1 MLVSEADPS
10 FLLHAMRAGIRDIL
24 SPNADAA
31 EIRVLLERACQS
43 FATRHRNHDAPP
55 AENAAK
61 GLVIGVFSP
70 KGGVGKT
77 TLATNIAIGL
87 GQIAPMSVVIVDL
100 DLQFGDVASGL
111 YLNPEHTVTDAVSP
125 AAAQD
130 SLVLKAFLTVH
141 PAGIY
146 ALCAPPN
153 PVDADHITPEQV
165 TRLLEQLAQEFQYV
179 VVDTAPGLPE
189 IGLAAMEQCTDVV
202 WVSAMD
208 IPSLRGLRSGLEV
221 LRQLEILPESRH
233 VVLNM
238 ADSKAGLTV
247 QDVESTVGAPVDV
260 SIPRSRAVALSTNR
274 GIPVL
279 QESREGPG
287 REKPQAA
294 GRAIQPGVAR
304 PGPAQASPKGGH
316 LMKLSERIQRRP
328 GPRTRP
334 PARPS
339 RCTLPSGPTPDAV
352 SAPHAAGAARGGS
365 NRPEPSLPPSY
376 LARRRAPAS
385 TAALQAKPKPR
396 TRGRLRRHE
405 AAGGHRPV

>member
-1 MLVSEADPS
+1 MSRFVLLSPNTDFDQKLRAAVANGLRGTVQTIASDILPAGPAELFALLNQEQPEVLIIGPDVPYEEALRFAKVFDVQLPGLSLVLVSDVQPE
-10 FLLHAMRAGIRDIL
+10 FLLHAMRAGVRDIL
-24 SPNADAA
+24 SPQADAA

-43 FATRHRNHDAPP
+43 FATRHRGTESQQ
-55 AENAAK
+55 AEANTK

-111 YLNPEHTVTDAVSP
+111 YLNPQHTVTDAVTP

-153 PVDADHITPEQV
+153 PVDADHITPDQV
-165 TRLLEQLAQEFQYV
+165 SRLLEQLAQEFQYV
-179 VVDTAPGLPE
+179 VVDTAPGMPE

-221 LRQLEILPESRH
+221 LRQLEIMPESRH

-238 ADSKAGLTV
+238 ADTKTGLNV
-247 QDVESTVGAPVDV
+247 QDVESTIGAPVDV
-260 SIPRSRAVALSTNR
+260 SVPRSRAVALSTNR
-274 GIPVL
+274 GVPIL
-279 QESREGPG
+279 QESKKDPAVKSLRQLVERFNPAW
-287 REKPQAA
+287 RTQAQ
-294 GRAIQPGVAR
+294 R
-304 PGPAQASPKGGH
+304 
-316 LMKLSERIQRRP
+316 KLHRR
-328 GPRTRP
+328 
-334 PARPS
+334 
-339 RCTLPSGPTPDAV
+339 V
-352 SAPHAAGAARGGS
+352 
-365 NRPEPSLPPSY
+365 
-376 LARRRAPAS
+376 
-385 TAALQAKPKPR
+385 
-396 TRGRLRRHE
+396 
-405 AAGGHRPV
+405 VI

>member
-1 MLVSEADPS
+1 MSRFVLLSPSAEFDQKLRAAVAHGLRGSVQTIASDILPAGPAELFSLLNQEQPEVLIIGPDVPYEEALRFAKVFDVQLPGLSLVLVSDIEPS
-10 FLLHAMRAGIRDIL
+10 FLVHAMRAGIRDIL
-24 SPNADAA
+24 SPQADAA

-43 FATRHRNHDAPP
+43 FATRHRSP
-55 AENAAK
+55 ETQAADNGGK

-111 YLNPEHTVTDAVSP
+111 YLNPEHTVTDAVTP

-179 VVDTAPGLPE
+179 VLDTAPGMPE

-221 LRQLEILPESRH
+221 LRQLEIMPESRH

-238 ADSKAGLTV
+238 ADAKAGLNV
-247 QDVESTVGAPVDV
+247 RDVESTIGAPVDV
-260 SIPRSRAVALSTNR
+260 SVPRSRAVALSTNR

-279 QESREGPG
+279 QES
-287 REKPQAA
+287 KKD
-294 GRAIQPGVAR
+294 
-304 PGPAQASPKGGH
+304 PAVKSLRQLVERFNPAWRTQTQR
-316 LMKLSERIQRRP
+316 KLHRR
-328 GPRTRP
+328 
-334 PARPS
+334 
-339 RCTLPSGPTPDAV
+339 V
-352 SAPHAAGAARGGS
+352 
-365 NRPEPSLPPSY
+365 
-376 LARRRAPAS
+376 
-385 TAALQAKPKPR
+385 
-396 TRGRLRRHE
+396 
-405 AAGGHRPV
+405 VI

>member
-1 MLVSEADPS
+1 VSRFVLLSPNGDFDQKLRAAVANGLRGSVQTIASDILPAGPQELFALLNQEQPEVLIIGPDVPIEEALRFAKIFDVQLPGLSLVLVSDVDPS
-10 FLLHAMRAGIRDIL
+10 FVLHAMRSGIRDIL
-24 SPNADAA
+24 SPQAEAA

-43 FATRHRNHDAPP
+43 FETRHRNHATPP
-55 AENAAK
+55 SENGGK

-111 YLNPEHTVTDAVSP
+111 YLNPEHTVTDAVTP
-125 AAAQD
+125 AASQD

-153 PVDADHITPEQV
+153 PVDADHITPDQV
-165 TRLLEQLAQEFQYV
+165 TRLLEQLSQEFQYV
-179 VVDTAPGLPE
+179 VLDTAPGMPE

-208 IPSLRGLRSGLEV
+208 VPSLRGLRSGLEV
-221 LRQLEILPESRH
+221 LRQLEIMPESRH

-238 ADSKAGLTV
+238 ADAKAGLSV
-247 QDVESTVGAPVDV
+247 QDVESTIGAPVDV
-260 SIPRSRAVALSTNR
+260 SVPRSRAVALSTNR

-279 QESREGPG
+279 QES
-287 REKPQAA
+287 KKD
-294 GRAIQPGVAR
+294 
-304 PGPAQASPKGGH
+304 PAVKSLRQLVERFNPAWRTQTQR
-316 LMKLSERIQRRP
+316 KLHRR
-328 GPRTRP
+328 
-334 PARPS
+334 
-339 RCTLPSGPTPDAV
+339 V
-352 SAPHAAGAARGGS
+352 
-365 NRPEPSLPPSY
+365 
-376 LARRRAPAS
+376 
-385 TAALQAKPKPR
+385 
-396 TRGRLRRHE
+396 
-405 AAGGHRPV
+405 VV

>member
-1 MLVSEADPS
+1 MSRFVLLSPNVEFDQRLRAAVANGLRGTVQTIASDILPAGPQQLFALLNQEQPEVLIIGPDVPIEEALRFAKVFDVQLPGLSLVLVSDADPS
-10 FLLHAMRAGIRDIL
+10 ALLLAMRAGIRDIL
-24 SPNADAA
+24 SPNADPA
-31 EIRVLLERACQS
+31 EIRVLLEHACQS
-43 FATRHRNHDAPP
+43 FATRHRSHESAP
-55 AENAAK
+55 AENGGK

-111 YLNPEHTVTDAVSP
+111 YLNPEHTVTDAVSS
-125 AAAQD
+125 AAHQD

-146 ALCAPPN
+146 ALCAPPT
-153 PVDADHITPEQV
+153 PVEADHITPDQV
-165 TRLLEQLAQEFQYV
+165 TRLLEQLSKEFQYV

-221 LRQLEILPESRH
+221 LRQLEIMPESRH

-238 ADSKAGLTV
+238 ADAKAGLNV
-247 QDVESTVGAPVDV
+247 QDVESTIGAPVDV
-260 SIPRSRAVALSTNR
+260 SIPRSKAVALSTNR

-279 QESREGPG
+279 QESKRDPAVKSLKQLVERFNPVW
-287 REKPQAA
+287 RTQA
-294 GRAIQPGVAR
+294 
-304 PGPAQASPKGGH
+304 
-316 LMKLSERIQRRP
+316 QRK
-328 GPRTRP
+328 
-334 PARPS
+334 
-339 RCTLPSGPTPDAV
+339 V
-352 SAPHAAGAARGGS
+352 H
-365 NRPEPSLPPSY
+365 
-376 LARRRAPAS
+376 RR
-385 TAALQAKPKPR
+385 
-396 TRGRLRRHE
+396 
-405 AAGGHRPV
+405 VVI